1 MAASRSPVR
10 PVVTRMNSWC
20 PIVYSVLCH
29 QHFFLDI
36 VLFSYPII
44 STKCSSVFLASGD
57 KKKAITLEIKL
68 EIIAQ
73 LWANISVLSTFRV
86 GLPKLRCSVV

>member
-1 MAASRSPVR
+1 MRLSGGSEPQPRQAGGHQDEQLVPDSLQCAVSPAF
-10 PVVTRMNSWC
+10 
-20 PIVYSVLCH
+20 
-29 QHFFLDI
+29 FFLDI

-68 EIIAQ
+68 KITA
-73 LWANISVLSTFRV
+73 LTV
-86 GLPKLRCSVV
+86 G